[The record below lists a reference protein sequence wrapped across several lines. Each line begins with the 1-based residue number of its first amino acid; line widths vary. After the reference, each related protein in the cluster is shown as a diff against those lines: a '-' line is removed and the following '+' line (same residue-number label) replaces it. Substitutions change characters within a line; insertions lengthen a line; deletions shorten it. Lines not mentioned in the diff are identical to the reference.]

1 MVVKFI
7 KNMKL
12 IDKPLK
18 VYKEYEFI
26 TQIDDIEYHGIIDLL
41 LEYNDHIDIVD
52 YKLKNIDDD
61 NYRKQLHIY
70 KEYISN
76 ISNKEI
82 NTYLYSI
89 TDDILQK
96 VN

>member
-1 MVVKFI
+1 MI
-7 KNMKL
+7 
-12 IDKPLK
+12 
-18 VYKEYEFI
+18 EFI
-26 TQIDDIEYHGIIDLL
+26 FNIEKLANIEVNNMDNRKAYLNWPSYDDDLVNKA
-41 LEYNDHIDIVD
+41 YVD